1 MLLCSTLLLLDMT
14 ATAFYRC
21 VLALVINL
29 LVTFLAHFMSGFLEA
44 VDLRIAYILVMT
56 GLTLVNHHDFILG
69 VMTIGA
75 GINFLVLTM
84 GEISRFAG
92 RLRLQDDLLGTY
104 TDFNSDSAADNT

>member
-69 VMTIGA
+69 MMAIGTPK
-75 GINFLVLTM
+75 GLLVLTM
-84 GEISRFAG
+84 WKSSRFAG
-92 RLRLQDDLLGTY
+92 
-104 TDFNSDSAADNT
+104 